1 MSAKRKMSL
10 IDSIIAKLPEIHIS
24 GYSYCGCN
32 TKLDS
37 SLDTNGE
44 ACINKLDCACM
55 EHDSAYTESTDP
67 KTRYS
72 ADKLLVLKALGRIY
86 AKDSRIGERIAALL
100 VSGLISIKMIVCK
113 MEICIRGFGKCIENK
128 RDD

>member
-1 MSAKRKMSL
+1 MNAKPKIGL
-10 IDSIIAKLPEIHIS
+10 IDSIIEKLPEIHIS

-32 TKLDS
+32 AKLDS

-55 EHDSAYTESTDP
+55 EHDIAYSASRDL

-72 ADKLLVLKALGRIY
+72 ADKLLVLKAIRRIY
-86 AKDSRIGERIAALL
+86 AKDSRFVERIAALL
-100 VSGLISIKMIVCK
+100 VSGLISAKMFVCK
-113 MEICIRGFGKCIENK
+113 IELYIREIAKCVENK
-128 RDD
+128 RDE